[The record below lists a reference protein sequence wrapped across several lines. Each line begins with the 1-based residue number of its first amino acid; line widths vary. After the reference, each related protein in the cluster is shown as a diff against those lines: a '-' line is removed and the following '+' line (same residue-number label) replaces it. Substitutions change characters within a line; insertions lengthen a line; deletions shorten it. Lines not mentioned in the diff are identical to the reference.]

1 MNAASFRLER
11 GREMGDKRLPIYLL
25 STIAS
30 HKDDSTNCQI
40 ASYILENLESVKG
53 MTIVELAKHCYVSN
67 SSISRFCKD
76 IGLHDFVEL
85 KDLLQSTE
93 LSYCLLSQKESV
105 KERSQEF
112 ADMIQE
118 GIKRVAESIDYR
130 VIDLLAKD
138 LMKYPRIAAFGLL
151 KAESAAMNFQ
161 HDMLMLGKIVTT
173 KVSFSQQKEYMKK
186 ADENDCILIFSYG
199 GYYFNH
205 YDRLTFK
212 EGHKPK
218 IYMITANKNSVNHEF
233 VDEIIYFASPSYMV
247 AIPYLI
253 HFIEGMI
260 AQNLAYIIRQKEAI
274 KLEEK

>member
-1 MNAASFRLER
+1 
-11 GREMGDKRLPIYLL
+11 MGDRTLPIYLL
-25 STIAS
+25 STMAS
-30 HKDDSTNCQI
+30 QKNDSTNCQI
-40 ASYILENLESVKG
+40 SSYILENLESVKG
-53 MTIVELAKHCYVSN
+53 MTIVELAQHCYVSN

-93 LSYCLLSQKESV
+93 LSYRLLSQKETT

-112 ADMIQE
+112 ADM
-118 GIKRVAESIDYR
+118 
-130 VIDLLAKD
+130 VIDGFKSVLDSFDYEVLGRLSKD
-138 LMKYPRIAAFGLL
+138 LMKYQRIAAFGLL

-199 GYYFNH
+199 GYYSTNYH
-205 YDRLTFK
+205 KLCFK

-218 IYMITANKNSVNHEF
+218 IYMITTDPKGHENKY
-233 VDEIIYFASPSYMV
+233 VDEVIHFNAPPFYQV
-247 AIPYLI
+247 GNPYLMQL
-253 HFIEGMI
+253 IEGI
-260 AQNLAYIIRQKEAI
+260 LVQNLAYELRKEES
-274 KLEEK
+274 LNTN